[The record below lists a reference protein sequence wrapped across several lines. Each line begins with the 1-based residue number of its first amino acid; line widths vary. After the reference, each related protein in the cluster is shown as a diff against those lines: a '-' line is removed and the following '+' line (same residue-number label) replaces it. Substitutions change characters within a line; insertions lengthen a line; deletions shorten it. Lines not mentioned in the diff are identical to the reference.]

1 MVLPL
6 IPVALIAAGV
16 ITGGSG
22 AALGGLGAL
31 DFKRAADRR
40 RAAQEQYN
48 ERRSQVE
55 TRVVTSNGLLKAYG
69 EQQQESLVS
78 VVVRMRDFMLRHD
91 KQVRES
97 ERLLVDGVD
106 AESKQVPGLGRL
118 DVDAMA
124 LVGAALGSA
133 ATSVGAGVGVGTL
146 AGAVGSASTGT
157 AISALSGVAAENAL
171 LAWLG
176 GGSIASGGGGMA
188 LGGLALNFVTLGPAL
203 LVGGFVAKGQG
214 ARQVTKAKEDEA
226 KLSVATE
233 ELGVTEAQLT
243 AIDRRVD
250 ELSSVLGKIT
260 GRAVVALDVLES
272 EPFELPKHAEHFQR
286 AMRLVVAVR
295 DIAAA
300 PIIDDAGDLTKE
312 SVDLTVKYQLMADDR
327 A

>member
-1 MVLPL
+1 M
-6 IPVALIAAGV
+6 
-16 ITGGSG
+16 
-22 AALGGLGAL
+22 

-40 RAAQEQYN
+40 RAALERYN
-48 ERRSQVE
+48 ERRTQVE
-55 TRVVTSNGLLKAYG
+55 MKAVTTNKLLKAYG
-69 EQQQESLVS
+69 EQQRESLVN

-124 LVGAALGSA
+124 LVGAVLGSA
-133 ATSVGAGVGVGTL
+133 ATSVGAGVGVGAL

-176 GGSIASGGGGMA
+176 GGSIAAGGGGMA
-188 LGGLALNFVTLGPAL
+188 LGGLALRDFVALGPAL

-214 ARQVTKAKEDEA
+214 TRRVTKAKEDEA

-233 ELGVTEAQLT
+233 ELGVTEAQLK
-243 AIDRRVD
+243 AVDSRVD

-260 GRAVVALDVLES
+260 GRAVAALDLLES
-272 EPFELPKHAEHFQR
+272 EPFDPPKHAKRFQG
-286 AMRLVVAVR
+286 ATRLVVAVR

-300 PIIDDAGDLTKE
+300 PIINGAGDLTKE
-312 SVDLTVKYQLMADDR
+312 SQDLKVKYQRMADDY